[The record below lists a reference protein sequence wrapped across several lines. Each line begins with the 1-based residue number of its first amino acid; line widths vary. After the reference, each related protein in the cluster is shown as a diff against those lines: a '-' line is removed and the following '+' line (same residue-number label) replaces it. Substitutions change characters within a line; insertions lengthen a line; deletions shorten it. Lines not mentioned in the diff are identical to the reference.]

1 MDTLAYCQDKAAP
14 PGSAG
19 YYGVL
24 LLPPAARAGVLGL
37 LALACELEEVVEHC
51 SERTVAEHKL
61 AWWHEELALTR
72 NGTARHP
79 VTACLHEHAPGALT
93 APAAQALL
101 AGVHHRIVH
110 AQFRDTAALHASCH
124 DTAGIIGRA
133 CARALAA
140 PDERCADDLET
151 VFAACERVRLLCLP
165 WRAGLPPHTGV
176 ALDMLCAAGARPED
190 VDRGGDSPAA
200 QRLRAQ
206 LLAGARDALQLARGC
221 LRSARGFAATR
232 AHIAGAQLRAF
243 ARGGYVATG
252 TARAPLPIV
261 LLWLAWRHRPRP
273 TAPATA
279 Q

>member
-1 MDTLAYCQDKAAP
+1 MDTLAYCQHKAAP

-37 LALACELEEVVEHC
+37 LALECELDEVVEHC

-61 AWWHEELALTR
+61 AWWHEELALASDAR
-72 NGTARHP
+72 ARHP

-93 APAAQALL
+93 PPDAQALL

-110 AQFRDTAALHASCH
+110 AQFRDAAALDASCR
-124 DTAGIIGRA
+124 DTAGIIGHA
-133 CARALAA
+133 CARALAGQPA
-140 PDERCADDLET
+140 IRADELSA
-151 VFAACERVRLLCLP
+151 VFVACERLRLLCLP

-176 ALDMLCAAGARPED
+176 ALDMLTAAGARPED
-190 VDRGGDSPAA
+190 IDRGGDSPAA

-206 LLAGARDALQLARGC
+206 LLAGARDALQHALEC
-221 LRSARGFAATR
+221 LPGARGFAATR
-232 AHIAGAQLRAF
+232 AHIARAQLRAL
-243 ARGGYVATG
+243 ARGGYAATG
-252 TARAPLPIV
+252 AARPALPIT

-273 TAPATA
+273 SAT